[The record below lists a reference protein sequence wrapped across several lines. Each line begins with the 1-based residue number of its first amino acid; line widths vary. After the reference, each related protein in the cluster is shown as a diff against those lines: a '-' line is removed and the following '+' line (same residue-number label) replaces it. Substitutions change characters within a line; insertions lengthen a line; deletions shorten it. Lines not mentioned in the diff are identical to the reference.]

1 MNLTN
6 AAESTTHVHAPLVV
20 WRSRLLLAVWAVITF
35 AYLAVFVIDLGLS
48 YGLMAVS
55 CNGPDCHYQAISSA
69 EAAALLSWGLS
80 VPVYALYMLGI
91 SVVPVIAFT
100 ALGLVMLTR
109 LYPQPR
115 SYVYALMPITI
126 PVLAITNFDVV
137 LSAYPSLS
145 VPIHLMAV
153 LGFLLLVTF
162 ALISPRDRFDPRWT
176 VILPFLAAVIGVYSM
191 FWGDELSLPVPFTIL
206 LLVISTVV
214 LYRYRRL
221 FVETERRQTKWVVMG
236 LLVFFAGVPLWTYT
250 FEIAAPDTAR
260 DMLLITLGGWTLIML
275 MTLFLPIAT
284 FIAIFRHQ
292 LWDIN
297 LILNRTL
304 VYGSLTAGIIAVYAL
319 TVGGL
324 GTMLHTDSNFVLSL
338 FATGLIAILFQP
350 IRERLQ
356 RAVNRMMF
364 GERDDPYSV
373 LSQLGHR
380 LQETAAPDQ
389 MLLAITATITQ
400 TLKLPYAAVEV
411 ETVDGDHRPV
421 AVTGHRSFAVAEW
434 PLRYQG
440 QIIGRLVAGTRSPG
454 ENFNSQERQLLADIA
469 SQAGA
474 VAYAVRLTT
483 ALQQSRER
491 LVLAREEERRRI
503 RRDLHDELGPSLA
516 SQTFQFDTVL
526 ELMDT
531 DQQAAVE
538 LLHSLKQR
546 NQSLV
551 GDVRRLVYELRPPAL
566 DELGLLG
573 ALRAHFDQ
581 IASPTITLTA
591 MPEPLPV
598 LPAAIEVAAYRIAL
612 EAVNNVMRHAG
623 ADHCT
628 VALAIRS
635 GQLHLAIED
644 DGAGMIAGAATG
656 IGLRSMRERAEE
668 VGGTFGIESSAPGAR
683 VTALLPLEVS

>member
-1 MNLTN
+1 
-6 AAESTTHVHAPLVV
+6 
-20 WRSRLLLAVWAVITF
+20 
-35 AYLAVFVIDLGLS
+35 
-48 YGLMAVS
+48 
-55 CNGPDCHYQAISSA
+55 
-69 EAAALLSWGLS
+69 
-80 VPVYALYMLGI
+80 
-91 SVVPVIAFT
+91 
-100 ALGLVMLTR
+100 
-109 LYPQPR
+109 
-115 SYVYALMPITI
+115 
-126 PVLAITNFDVV
+126 
-137 LSAYPSLS
+137 
-145 VPIHLMAV
+145 
-153 LGFLLLVTF
+153 VTF

-176 VILPFLAAVIGVYSM
+176 AILPILAAVVGVYSM
-191 FWGDELSLPVPFTIL
+191 FWGEELALPGPFTIL

-221 FVETERRQTKWVVMG
+221 FNETERRQTKWVVMG

-250 FEIAAPDTAR
+250 FIVAAPDTAG
-260 DMLLITLGGWTLIML
+260 DMLLITLGGWTLVML

-297 LILNRTL
+297 LILNRML
-304 VYGSLTAGIIAVYAL
+304 VYGGLSFGIVAVYAL
-319 TVGGL
+319 VVGGL
-324 GTMLHTDSNFVLSL
+324 GTMLHTRSNFTLSL
-338 FATGLIAILFQP
+338 FATGLIATLFQP
-350 IRERLQ
+350 VRERLQ

-389 MLLAITATITQ
+389 TLSAITATITQ
-400 TLKLPYAAVEV
+400 TLKLPYAAIEV
-411 ETVDGDHRPV
+411 ETAEGEHRPV
-421 AVTGHRSFAVAEW
+421 AISGRWQFATIEW

-440 QIIGRLVAGTRSPG
+440 QVIGRLVAGTRSPG

-474 VAYAVRLTT
+474 AAYAVRLTT
-483 ALQQSRER
+483 ALQHSRER

-526 ELMDT
+526 ELLASDPT
-531 DQQAAVE
+531 AAAE
-538 LLHSLKQR
+538 LLTTLKQR

-551 GDVRRLVYELRPPAL
+551 SDVRRLVYELRPPAL

-581 IASPTITLTA
+581 ITSPVITLTA
-591 MPEPLPV
+591 APDPLPI

-612 EAVNNVMRHAG
+612 EAVNNVIRHAQ
-623 ADHCT
+623 ANHCAVMLT
-628 VALAIRS
+628 IKSNVLS
-635 GQLHLAIED
+635 LTIED
-644 DGAGMIAGAATG
+644 DGAGMPSGKTAG

-668 VGGTFGIESSAPGAR
+668 VGGTFGVETPSGGVR
-683 VTALLPLEVS
+683 VTAILPIGAS